1 MNSKKENLWSKV
13 STFLVFAGPA
23 TFSFLAVVIVPFLYG
38 VYLTFTSW
46 DGVSSNKPFVGLKN
60 YAAVVADSSFWQSL
74 GLTLLVTGKI
84 KGKNFFRAGFFT
96 PNLIGGIILGYIWQ
110 FVFNKVIVYFGDALN
125 VTVLQK
131 SMLSG
136 SASAFAALVLV
147 TIWQF
152 SGYMMLIYIAGLT
165 GVSEDLKEAAKIDG
179 CNESQTTRY
188 IVLPLMRASFTIC
201 MFLTI
206 TRCFMIYDVNLS
218 LTEGG
223 PYGSTVMA
231 AMYVFQKAFSAKQYG
246 VGQTE
251 AIILF
256 IFTAVIAVSQT
267 IINKRKEVEA

>member
-1 MNSKKENLWSKV
+1 MVISVILVNV
-13 STFLVFAGPA
+13 VGFL
-23 TFSFLAVVIVPFLYG
+23 LA
-38 VYLTFTSW
+38 
-46 DGVSSNKPFVGLKN
+46 
-60 YAAVVADSSFWQSL
+60 
-74 GLTLLVTGKI
+74 LLVTGKI

-179 CNESQTTRY
+179 CSESQTTRY

-231 AMYVFQKAFSAKQYG
+231 AMYVYQKAFSAKQYG